1 MARTTIRTEDVTDSE
16 VTTAKMA
23 TDPTNATN
31 LASGTVGSARMGT
44 GTASSST
51 VLYGDGSW
59 KAEPTTD
66 LTGIQNDVATLA
78 LHSAI
83 ADNKAAFNLTNAF
96 IDQFEDDTGID
107 VETDVSRASAE
118 YMTSIIPAD
127 GNDSYT
133 KFLVPSNTTD
143 GSTTFTDTSV
153 GGSTHTITAGGAV
166 ENVTAQKKFGTSSI
180 YFAGSDSQLTIP
192 DPNWVWQSAS
202 WTIDFWLRVTSST
215 GGVIWNQS
223 DTSGYPKFRTSLTG
237 TDNIHFNQQGC
248 GGATNEAVNTTGSAL
263 TDDTWHHVA
272 YTMDAGTGAEVFIDG
287 VSRGTATFTNFSCL
301 MAGSL
306 FRIGNED
313 YEGGSFFGPAWMDEF
328 RVSMGIRRWT
338 STFTPPTSAYSAESI
353 NATGNWTSAT
363 QAASAT
369 VSNMGIV
376 VLYKNNEGTATLDTD
391 LVAQVSSNGGT
402 NYTSAPLTAA
412 GTFSTGILMAVS
424 NDITISNT
432 GTAPK
437 YKISFANQAE
447 GSKETQVHGV
457 ALIY

>member
-31 LASGTVGSARMGT
+31 LASGTVGSARMGS
-44 GTASSST
+44 GSASSST
-51 VLYGDGSW
+51 VLYGDGTW
-59 KAEPTTD
+59 KTEPVTD
-66 LTGIQNDVATLA
+66 TSPLLNDIATLA
-78 LHSAI
+78 LHSAVQ
-83 ADNKAAFNLTNAF
+83 NNQAAYNLSNAF

-107 VETDVSRASAE
+107 VETDVDRASGE
-118 YMTSIIPAD
+118 YMSSIIPAD

-133 KFLVPSNTTD
+133 KFLVASNTID

-180 YFAGSDSQLTIP
+180 YFAGTDSQLTIP

-202 WTIDFWLRVTSST
+202 WTIDFWMRVTSTTS
-215 GGVIWNQS
+215 GNIWNQS
-223 DTSGYPKFRTSLTG
+223 GTTGYPKFRSQLSG
-237 TDNIHFNQQGC
+237 TDNIHFNQQGVS
-248 GGATNEAVNTTGSAL
+248 GATNEAVDTTGGYF
-263 TDDTWHHVA
+263 TDDTWHHIA
-272 YTMDAGTGAEVFIDG
+272 YMIGGGTAASVWIDG
-287 VSRGTATFTNFSCL
+287 VSRGTATFTNFSSP
-301 MAGSL
+301 MDGSL

-313 YEGGSFFGPAWMDEF
+313 YEGGQFFGPAWIDEF
-328 RVSMGIRRWT
+328 RVSIGIQRWT

-353 NATGNWTSAT
+353 SATGNWTST
-363 QAASAT
+363 TETAAST
-369 VSNMGIV
+369 VSKMGIV

-391 LVAQVSSNGGT
+391 LIAQVSANGGT

-412 GTFSTGILMAVS
+412 GTFSTGINIAVA
-424 NDITISNT
+424 NDLTISNT
-432 GTAPK
+432 GTTPK
-437 YKISFANQAE
+437 YKISFANQAD

-457 ALIY
+457 ALLY

>member
-1 MARTTIRTEDVTDSE
+1 MARTTIRTEDITASE

-23 TDPTNATN
+23 TDPTNADN
-31 LASGTVGSARMGT
+31 LASGSVPAARLGNVDT
-44 GTASSST
+44 SG
-51 VLYGDGSW
+51 L
-59 KAEPTTD
+59 
-66 LTGIQNDVATLA
+66 QNDIATLA
-78 LHSAI
+78 LHSAVQ
-83 ADNKAAFNLTNAF
+83 NNQAAYNLSNAF

-107 VETDVSRASAE
+107 VETDVDRASGE
-118 YMTSIIPAD
+118 YMSSILPAD

-133 KFLVPSNTTD
+133 KFLVRSNTTD

-202 WTIDFWLRVTSST
+202 WTIDFWLRVTSTT

-237 TDNIHFNQQGC
+237 TDNIHFNQQGT

-272 YTMDAGTGAEVFIDG
+272 YMMDAGTGASVWIDG
-287 VSRGTATFTNFSCL
+287 ISRGSATFTNFASP
-301 MAGSL
+301 MAGGP

-313 YEGGSFFGPAWMDEF
+313 YEGGSFFGPGWIDEF
-328 RVSMGIRRWT
+328 RVSIGIQRWT
-338 STFTPPTSAYSAESI
+338 STFTPPTAAYSAESVS
-353 NATGNWTSAT
+353 ATGNWTST
-363 QAASAT
+363 TETASST
-369 VSNMGIV
+369 VSKMGIV

-391 LVAQVSSNGGT
+391 LIAQVSANGGT

-412 GTFSTGILMAVS
+412 GTFSTGINIAVA
-424 NDITISNT
+424 NDLTISNT

-437 YKISFANQAE
+437 YKISFANQAD

-457 ALIY
+457 ALLY